1 MSASPIAESV
11 LQHAIDQVEFEDSVL
26 DQSIAELLALH
37 PDVLQYGDGLPPP
50 DEELRPAIAH
60 ALALAGAF
68 LVASQKIDFLA
79 EIRMSGLFDSSDS
92 CPLTR
97 FKALALDQALAAGAD
112 FAVADN
118 EWAAHLVAVRAQ
130 VRAMVIELPG
140 CENLSFWNSA
150 TKTP

>member
-1 MSASPIAESV
+1 MSASSTTESV

-26 DQSIAELLALH
+26 DQSIAELFALR
-37 PDVLQYGDGLPPP
+37 PDALQNRDELPLP

-79 EIRMSGLFDSSDS
+79 EIRMSGLFDPTDS
-92 CPLTR
+92 FPLTR

-112 FAVADN
+112 FAVATP

-130 VRAMVIELPG
+130 VRGMVIALPG
-140 CENLSFWNSA
+140 CETLTFWNSP
-150 TKTP
+150 TTP